1 LNANSVEEGIR
12 IIAGTARNMW
22 VDCDLR

>member
-22 VDCDLR
+22 VDCEL

>member
-22 VDCDLR
+22 VDCDMK

>member
-22 VDCDLR
+22 VDCEM

>member
-22 VDCDLR
+22 VDSEL